1 MTISNKLT
9 IFRIILVPVFVSLML
24 SDFTASNIWA
34 VLVFI
39 LASLTDYLDGYL
51 ARSRNE
57 ITDFGK
63 FLDPIADKILV
74 ISALLCLLEFGII
87 PSWSVIIIIAR
98 EFIVSGLRMSAASKN
113 VVIAADKFGKMKTVL
128 QMLSIILMMI
138 SLTYSWANYYNIALV
153 FYYFSVI
160 LTVFSGCS
168 YILKN
173 KNVFYDK
180 ENEKWFLKRLKK

>member
-9 IFRIILVPVFVSLML
+9 IFRIILVPVFVYLML
-24 SDFTASNIWA
+24 CDFITSNLWA
-34 VLVFI
+34 VLVFVV
-39 LASLTDYLDGYL
+39 ASLTDYLDGYL

-74 ISALLCLLEFGII
+74 ISALLCLLELRII
-87 PSWSVIIIIAR
+87 PSWSVIIVIAR

-128 QMLSIILMMI
+128 QMISIILMI
-138 SLTYSWANYYNIALV
+138 LSLTYSWANYYNVALL

-168 YILKN
+168 YIIKN

-180 ENEKWFLKRLKK
+180 ENEK